1 MDRRDFFKV
10 ASGSLASLAL
20 LPLIPVLSETES
32 AYAESSINPVN
43 LLPKS
48 DSPRMAWTVDD
59 GCSYESVHR
68 YTELAIEKDLRFTFF
83 VYSAMSPWKL
93 NAKLLK
99 PLVASGQI
107 QIGNHSHTHPNL
119 TQLSYSEIQK
129 ELMDCHNFIEKTY
142 EVDARPYYRTPY
154 GAINRT
160 VIQAA
165 ADVGYTLPVSWSGS
179 LVDSGVTNSKRI
191 IYHAEMAM
199 RDRAIMLGH
208 ANNLVASENF
218 DSLLAI
224 VTDRNLSL
232 VTLKDAFT
240 AK

>member
-1 MDRRDFFKV
+1 MNRRDLFRI

-20 LPLIPVLSETES
+20 LPVLPWLSETES
-32 AYAESSINPVN
+32 AYARSLINPVS

-48 DSPRMAWTVDD
+48 ESPRIAWTVDD
-59 GCSYESVHR
+59 GCSYESVRR

-83 VYSAMSPWKL
+83 VYSAMSAWKL

-107 QIGNHSHTHPNL
+107 QLGNHSHTHPKL
-119 TQLSYSEIQK
+119 TQLSYQEIQK
-129 ELMDCHNFIEKTY
+129 ELMACHNFIEKNY
-142 EVDARPYYRTPY
+142 EVDARPYYRAPY

-165 ADVGYTLPVSWSGS
+165 ADLGYTFPVSWSGS
-179 LVDSGVTNSKRI
+179 LVDAGETSSKRLL
-191 IYHAEMAM
+191 YHADIAM
-199 RDRAIMLGH
+199 RDRAIMLDH
-208 ANNLVASENF
+208 SNTLVAPENF

-224 VTDRNLSL
+224 VNDRNLSL
-232 VTLKDAFT
+232 VTLTDAFG